1 MTIKPESLGLSSADE
16 SAVRAVVSEFAS
28 TWNRHDMPGM
38 HNLDTED
45 VEWINITGHH
55 WRGKAMVYRGHDTI
69 HRTMCAKS
77 RVSIESSII
86 RAIAPD
92 VAIAV
97 STIKVGPLTIP
108 SGQEIPEL
116 KTRGTFILVKHGV
129 TWKIAHFHNTTVDL
143 EAEKNDPVTWD
154 DTGYWPTNNPQ

>member
-1 MTIKPESLGLSSADE
+1 MT
-16 SAVRAVVSEFAS
+16 
-28 TWNRHDMPGM
+28 
-38 HNLDTED
+38 
-45 VEWINITGHH
+45 
-55 WRGKAMVYRGHDTI
+55 
-69 HRTMCAKS
+69 
-77 RVSIESSII
+77 RVSIESSIV